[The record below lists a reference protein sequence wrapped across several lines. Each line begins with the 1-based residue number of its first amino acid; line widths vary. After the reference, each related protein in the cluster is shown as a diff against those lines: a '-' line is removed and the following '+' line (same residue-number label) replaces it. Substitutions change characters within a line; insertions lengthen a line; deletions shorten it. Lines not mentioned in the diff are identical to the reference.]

1 MNIKRTIN
9 GSEIEIELTK
19 DELFNAYCEQENIF
33 DVNSC
38 RDYLNSGIYN
48 GEQWYEEL
56 DKETEDL
63 LVEEAAYQLRR
74 NIDKYE
80 MSYDYAI
87 SDAFSVVLVD
97 YAY

>member
-1 MNIKRTIN
+1 MTIKRTIN

-19 DELFNAYCEQENIF
+19 EEIYDAYCVQEYEW
-33 DVNSC
+33 DVQSC
-38 RDYLNSGIYN
+38 RNYLNSGVYVD
-48 GEQWYEEL
+48 EEWYEEL

-63 LVEEAAYQLRR
+63 LVAETAYHLRR
-74 NIDKYE
+74 NINKYE